1 MQILDKK
8 TDFNFMSKRKVAA
21 VFSILL
27 LLSSITSLVMQG
39 LNFGIDFT
47 GGTMIELSYEE
58 EAKLGSI
65 RSTLEKNGYG
75 DAIVQNFGSIHD
87 VLIRL
92 PILETEN
99 MAELSNK
106 IVATLQS
113 GHESKI
119 DVRRVEF
126 VGPQVGEELTEQGGL
141 AMLYALIGIL
151 IYVSLRF
158 EYRFAI
164 GSVVALVHDVLL
176 TLGFFSILQL
186 EFDLT
191 VLAAILAIIGYSLND
206 TIVVFDRIRETFL
219 KMRKGTSEDII
230 NRALNDTLS
239 RTLMTSATTLLVVTS
254 LFIFGGEVIHAFS
267 IALMLGIVVG
277 TYSSIYIASNTVL
290 SMGVSKADLMPPEK
304 DGEQDINEDGSQV

>member
-1 MQILDKK
+1 L
-8 TDFNFMSKRKVAA
+8 A
-21 VFSILL
+21 SIG
-27 LLSSITSLVMQG
+27 SLVTQG

-47 GGTMIELSYEE
+47 GGTMIELSYQE
-58 EAKLGSI
+58 EAKLDNI
-65 RSTLEKNGYG
+65 RTKLEQNGYA

-87 VLIRL
+87 ILIRL
-92 PILETEN
+92 PVHAAEN
-99 MAELSNK
+99 MAELSNR
-106 IVATLQS
+106 IVAALQAD
-113 GHESKI
+113 HESTI

-151 IYVSLRF
+151 IYVSFRF

-164 GSVVALVHDVLL
+164 GSVVALVHDVIL
-176 TLGFFSILQL
+176 TLGFFSVTQL

-219 KMRKGTSEDII
+219 KMRKGTSEEIV

-239 RTLMTSATTLLVVTS
+239 RTLMTSITTLLVVTS

-267 IALMLGIVVG
+267 IALLIGILIG
-277 TYSSIYIASNTVL
+277 TYSSIYIASNTIL
-290 SMGVSKADLMPPEK
+290 AMGISKADLMPPEK
-304 DGEQDINEDGSQV
+304 DDEDVNEDGSVV

>member
-47 GGTMIELSYEE
+47 GGTMIELSYKE

-113 GHESKI
+113 GYESKI

-219 KMRKGTSEDII
+219 KMRKGTSEVII

>member
-8 TDFNFMSKRKVAA
+8 TDFNFMSKRKIAA
-21 VFSILL
+21 VFSVLL
-27 LLSSITSLVMQG
+27 LLSSITSLLMQG

-47 GGTMIELSYEE
+47 GGTMIELSYKEE
-58 EAKLGSI
+58 VKLESI

-99 MAELSNK
+99 MAELSNE

-113 GHESKI
+113 GNESKI

-219 KMRKGTSEDII
+219 KMRKGTSEVIV

-254 LFIFGGEVIHAFS
+254 LFFFGGEVIHAFS

-277 TYSSIYIASNTVL
+277 TYSSVYIASNTIL

-304 DGEQDINEDGSQV
+304 EGDQDINEDGSQV